1 MLVTFVPLQNLF
13 KKGIIMS
20 INLSSLR
27 AQLEKEV
34 NVYAVARDEYMLEV
48 DEKVNPVED
57 VIDLIIGEEYRLAFL

>member
-48 DEKVNPVED
+48 DEKVDPVED

>member
-1 MLVTFVPLQNLF
+1 
-13 KKGIIMS
+13 MS

-48 DEKVNPVED
+48 DEKVDPVED